1 MNFLDEDIFKDNE
14 LGLDMSEDIGSL
26 LVDKSNL
33 KRKLESN
40 DTKRPK
46 VKKNKFSKISCK
58 DFLDFLDRFC
68 KIVVE
73 QRKIF
78 EDDESENLKQKRI
91 YENVENWYLNQI
103 SIFKLKD
110 CEVLYSIFLVI
121 RDINN
126 FVFIE
131 KNSDGGYKILNHEIL
146 KRVLKIV
153 FNKNKIETW
162 INSYNSIGVNIVKE
176 DDRLLFK

>member
-1 MNFLDEDIFKDNE
+1 M
-14 LGLDMSEDIGSL
+14 
-26 LVDKSNL
+26 
-33 KRKLESN
+33 
-40 DTKRPK
+40 
-46 VKKNKFSKISCK
+46 
-58 DFLDFLDRFC
+58 DRFC

-131 KNSDGGYKILNHEIL
+131 KISDGSYKILNHEIL

-162 INSYNSIGVNIVKE
+162 INSYNSIGVNIKKE